1 MRQEIRK
8 SCPIW
13 DKKSEHQFVSSALGP
28 EIREVLSFVQ
38 MAADG
43 RSSRN
48 KKWGGAWREKSV
60 HFETVLDLRVRT
72 AGTCRAASLR
82 AIGAWL
88 KAREDARPRVRSFV
102 QTRIVHSSI
111 FTRVR
116 LSGDKPFGAW
126 RRVGVAAHGGSGLRR
141 PKWRLRM

>member
-48 KKWGGAWREKSV
+48 KKWGGHGEKNLS
-60 HFETVLDLRVRT
+60 T
-72 AGTCRAASLR
+72 
-82 AIGAWL
+82 L
-88 KAREDARPRVRSFV
+88 KQCWIYV
-102 QTRIVHSSI
+102 
-111 FTRVR
+111 
-116 LSGDKPFGAW
+116 
-126 RRVGVAAHGGSGLRR
+126 
-141 PKWRLRM
+141 